1 MDAKIHTKYTNKSKG
16 NISIISTGSRFVLLI
31 GVMKRIIIKGV
42 NHSIGPADADYAAGA
57 ADRLRG

>member
-1 MDAKIHTKYTNKSKG
+1 MDAKIHTKYTNKSKS
-16 NISIISTGSRFVLLI
+16 NISISTGSRFVLLI

-57 ADRLRG
+57 TDRL